1 MGDYIKQYAAKKRTV
16 LVTGCF
22 DPLHVGHIYHLQAA
36 RELGDPLIV
45 AIMKDGYVQQ
55 GKHRPMFSQDERMT
69 VLRAIA
75 IVDDVILVEHPIDAL
90 AELKPAI
97 WCIGVEYKNRVSAED
112 ATYCRANNIELAYTN
127 EKTYSSTKICNLL
140 RQDYGALING

>member
-1 MGDYIKQYAAKKRTV
+1 VPKARTV

-22 DPLHVGHIYHLQAA
+22 DPFHIGHLYHLQAA
-36 RELGDPLIV
+36 RVLGDPLIV

-55 GKHRPMFSQDERMT
+55 GKHRPMFGQEERVA

-97 WCIGVEYKNRVSAED
+97 WCIGIEYKNRVSPED
-112 ATYCRANNIELAYTN
+112 ASYCRANSIELAYTN
-127 EKTYSSTKICNLL
+127 KKTYASTKICNLL
-140 RQDYGALING
+140 RQDFGALLNG